1 MCRDPLRYILTFGY
15 MSHILKKRYLQI
27 AMENIAME
35 NDNQKKA
42 SESLHALD
50 IDAEERLNPKL
61 KSSRIISIKGENNST
76 LNL

>member
-1 MCRDPLRYILTFGY
+1 

-27 AMENIAME
+27 AMENIETE
-35 NDNQKKA
+35 NENQKKA
-42 SESLHALD
+42 TDSLPKIDIASEESM
-50 IDAEERLNPKL
+50 NPKL

>member
-1 MCRDPLRYILTFGY
+1 

-27 AMENIAME
+27 AMENIETE
-35 NDNQKKA
+35 NENQKKVTDSFPKIDLD
-42 SESLHALD
+42 SEESM
-50 IDAEERLNPKL
+50 NPKL